1 VAFRADNPGVWLD
14 HCHNL
19 KHAADGMIAHV
30 AYEGYTTPYRVGG
43 SAGND
48 PE

>member
-1 VAFRADNPGVWLD
+1 MD

-19 KHAADGMIAHV
+19 KHAADGMIVHLMYTGV
-30 AYEGYTTPYRVGG
+30 TTPFVIGG
-43 SAGND
+43 PQRNR